1 MKEFFSRFL
10 IRHKIL
16 LTGTL
21 IFIITALLLSINLN
35 KPFYGE
41 HDWNGARYGNIARNY
56 LRYGFWETKFGQI
69 ENSGF
74 TSPEKFKYFTHYP
87 QLLPILISLSYK
99 IFNISEWS
107 TRLVP
112 LFFTSGLMVIIYLI
126 GQIVSNSK
134 IGILASLLV
143 LLTPQV
149 LYFGKNPVHEPLV
162 TFFVSLALIG
172 YLKYTQNK
180 LLRYKAIFYIGII
193 LAEFTTWAGYFLLPA
208 LTLVLLLKKQFN
220 QIKKL
225 IPFYIVSFGLFFL
238 HLMHTYSL
246 TGQFLGGD
254 LSGAFLQRV
263 GLSEAGKIEGLD
275 FFSYI
280 LRIRLWLSS
289 LYGTALL
296 LLSLLWTIINYKRL
310 LEKNNWIVLVLLV
323 FGSLYLILFPNSS
336 YIHNYLTF
344 YFLPFIAISSAL
356 SLNYFLSF
364 FRKAKSLLCIIIL
377 VLIFLGGFNKL
388 AALNE
393 SHADE
398 LAWMVGKEINK
409 NTKPNEVILIT
420 PIVFVYSAEKFL
432 LFYSDRNLVYSKDY
446 KVPDYD
452 RKAEVDV
459 SNQILKLL

>member
-1 MKEFFSRFL
+1 MLKFL
-10 IRHKIL
+10 QNL
-16 LTGTL
+16 LRDNSSWSVGVVL
-21 IFIITALLLSINLN
+21 FLLSFLLLSININ

-56 LRYGFWETKFGQI
+56 LRYGYLETKLGQV

-74 TSPEKFKYFTHYP
+74 AKMIEFDYFTHYP
-87 QLLPILISLSYK
+87 PLLPLLISISYK
-99 IFNISEWS
+99 IFGISEWS

-112 LFFTSGLMVIIYLI
+112 LFFTAGLMVMIYLI

-149 LYFGKNPVHEPLV
+149 IYFGKNPVHEPLV
-162 TFFVSLALIG
+162 TFFVSLALVG
-172 YLKYTQNK
+172 YLRYIQKK
-180 LLRYKAIFYIGII
+180 LLIYKAIFFIGII
-193 LAEFTTWAGYFLLPA
+193 FAGFTTWAGYFLLPA

-220 QIKKL
+220 QIKEL
-225 IPFYIVSFGLFFL
+225 MPLYIVSFGIFFL
-238 HLMHTYSL
+238 HLMHTYFL

-254 LSGAFLQRV
+254 LSGAFLQRA
-263 GLSEAGKIEGLD
+263 GLSEAGKTEGLN

-280 LRIRLWLSS
+280 IRIRLWLSS

-296 LLSLLWTIINYKRL
+296 LLSLLWVIINYKRL
-310 LEKNNWIVLVLLV
+310 LEKNNWIVLVLFV

-344 YFLPFIAISSAL
+344 YLLPFIAISSAL

-364 FRKAKSLLCIIIL
+364 FRKAKFLLCIIIL
-377 VLIFLGGFNKL
+377 VLIFLEGLNKL
-388 AALNE
+388 AALNA

-398 LAWMVGKEINK
+398 LAWKVGRKINYR
-409 NTKPNEVILIT
+409 TRTEDVILIT
-420 PIVFVYSAEKFL
+420 PISFVYSAEKFL
-432 LFYSDRNLVYSKDY
+432 LFYSDRNLVYSKDN
-446 KVPDYD
+446 KVPRYD
-452 RKAEVDV
+452 RKIEVDI
-459 SNQILKLL
+459 SNKTFKLL

>member
-1 MKEFFSRFL
+1 MKEFSSSFL
-10 IRHKIL
+10 IRHKTL

-69 ENSGF
+69 DNSGF
-74 TSPEKFKYFTHYP
+74 TSPENFKYFTHYP

-126 GQIVSNSK
+126 SQIVSNSK

-149 LYFGKNPVHEPLV
+149 LYFGKNPVHEPPV
-162 TFFVSLALIG
+162 TFFISLALIG

-180 LLRYKAIFYIGII
+180 LPGYKAIFFIGII
-193 LAEFTTWAGYFLLPA
+193 LAGLTTWAGYFLLPA

-220 QIKKL
+220 QIKEL
-225 IPFYIVSFGLFFL
+225 IPLYIVSFGLFFL
-238 HLMHTYSL
+238 HLMHTYFL

-254 LSGAFLQRV
+254 LSGAFLQRA
-263 GLSEAGKIEGLD
+263 GLSEAGKIEGLN
-275 FFSYI
+275 FFSY
-280 LRIRLWLSS
+280 LDRIRLWFSS
-289 LYGTALL
+289 LYGTVLL
-296 LLSLLWTIINYKRL
+296 LLSLMWVIIHYNRL
-310 LEKNNWIVLVLLV
+310 LEKNNWIVLVLFV
-323 FGSLYLILFPNSS
+323 FGSLYLVLFPNSS

-344 YFLPFIAISSAL
+344 YLLPFIAISSAL

-364 FRKAKSLLCIIIL
+364 FRKAKFLLCIIIL
-377 VLIFLGGFNKL
+377 VLILLEGLNKL
-388 AALNE
+388 AALNA

-398 LAWMVGKEINK
+398 LAWKVGREINYR
-409 NTKPNEVILIT
+409 TRTEDVILIT
-420 PIVFVYSAEKFL
+420 PISFVYSAEKFL
-432 LFYSDRNLVYSKDY
+432 LFYSDRNLVYLKDN
-446 KVPDYD
+446 KIPKYD
-452 RKAEVDV
+452 RKVEVDV
-459 SNQILKLL
+459 SNKTFKLL

>member
-1 MKEFFSRFL
+1 MREFFLSFL
-10 IRHKIL
+10 INNNAL
-16 LTGTL
+16 LIGIL
-21 IFIITALLLSINLN
+21 IFVITALLLSINLN

-56 LRYGFWETKFGQI
+56 LRYSFWETKFGQI

-74 TSPEKFKYFTHYP
+74 TSPENFKYFTHYP
-87 QLLPILISLSYK
+87 PVLPILVSVSYK

-112 LFFTSGLMVIIYLI
+112 LLFTSGLMVIIYLI

-172 YLKYTQNK
+172 YLKYAQNK
-180 LLRYKAIFYIGII
+180 LPGYKAIFFIGII
-193 LAEFTTWAGYFLLPA
+193 LAELTTWAGYFLLPA

-220 QIKKL
+220 QIKEL
-225 IPFYIVSFGLFFL
+225 MPVYIVSFGLFFL
-238 HLMHTYSL
+238 HFMHTYFL

-254 LSGAFLQRV
+254 LSGAFLQRA
-263 GLSEAGKIEGLD
+263 GLSEAGKIEGLN

-280 LRIRLWLSS
+280 DRIRLWFSS
-289 LYGTALL
+289 LYGTVLL
-296 LLSLLWTIINYKRL
+296 LLSLMWAIIHYNRL
-310 LEKNNWIVLVLLV
+310 LEKNNWIVLVLFV
-323 FGSLYLILFPNSS
+323 FGSLYIILFPNSS

-344 YFLPFIAISSAL
+344 YLLPFIAISSAL
-356 SLNYFLSF
+356 SLNYCLSLF
-364 FRKAKSLLCIIIL
+364 TKAKLLLCVVVFFL
-377 VLIFLGGFNKL
+377 VFLEGLNKL
-388 AALNE
+388 TALNE

-398 LAWMVGKEINK
+398 LAWMVGVEINK

-420 PIVFVYSAEKFL
+420 PISFIHSAEKFL
-432 LFYSDRNLVYSKDY
+432 LFYSDRNLVYSKDI
-446 KVPDYD
+446 KIPKYD
-452 RKAEVDV
+452 RKVEVDV
-459 SNQILKLL
+459 SNQTIKLL